1 MADHMEPPAPA
12 GKGGGLMVQIQ
23 AASVFDEVCLRVISE
38 TGTVFYD
45 LSPLVAKLLARQLLK
60 AARVSEKMEEAPL
73 S

>member
-1 MADHMEPPAPA
+1 
-12 GKGGGLMVQIQ
+12 MVQIQ